1 MEPTGGAA
9 IMAVRG
15 RVLSFAADPALA
27 AGLSTHQG
35 ALTNAQVA
43 RDLGLPYADPHH
55 LVAA

>member
-1 MEPTGGAA
+1 MLVAG
-9 IMAVRG
+9 
-15 RVLSFAADPALA
+15 LSPPPALA